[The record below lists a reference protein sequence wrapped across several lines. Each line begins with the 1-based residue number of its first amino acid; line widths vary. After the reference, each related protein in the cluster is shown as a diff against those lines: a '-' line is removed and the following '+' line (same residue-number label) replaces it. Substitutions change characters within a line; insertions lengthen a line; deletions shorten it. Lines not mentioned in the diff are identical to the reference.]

1 MTTEPTPAATVETR
15 TVEVPG
21 ATITYDVRE
30 GNGSASQPPLML
42 IGHPMA
48 AGGFVTLAG
57 HFPDRT
63 VVTYDPRGFERS
75 LKKPESPMNTP
86 ESTADDVHAV
96 IADLGGGPVDLFASS
111 GGAVTAL
118 ALVARHPN
126 DVRTAVAHEPP
137 LTAVLPDRAEADAA
151 VRDIVDTYQSRGGA
165 WAMAKFMAV
174 VMHQGEVPADW
185 VSRPAPD
192 PQMFGMPAEDDGKRD
207 DTMMGS
213 MIAITAYEP
222 DVAAIKRASTRL
234 VIAAGEDEEG
244 TIAERGAR
252 GVAVRLGTTVVRF
265 PAGHGGFLGGEY
277 GQMGK
282 PAEFAAKLREVL
294 G

>member
-1 MTTEPTPAATVETR
+1 VVE
-15 TVEVPG
+15 
-21 ATITYDVRE
+21 A
-30 GNGSASQPPLML
+30 
-42 IGHPMA
+42 
-48 AGGFVTLAG
+48 
-57 HFPDRT
+57 
-63 VVTYDPRGFERS
+63 
-75 LKKPESPMNTP
+75 
-86 ESTADDVHAV
+86 
-96 IADLGGGPVDLFASS
+96 LGGGPVDLFASS
-111 GGAVTAL
+111 GGAITAL

-126 DVRTAVAHEPP
+126 DVRTLVAHEPP
-137 LTAVLPDRAEADAA
+137 LTAVLTDRVEADAA
-151 VRDIVDTYQSRGGA
+151 VKDIVDTYQSRGGA

-192 PQMFGMPAEDDGKRD
+192 PAMFGMPADDDGKRD

-213 MIAITAYEP
+213 MVAITSYEP
-222 DVAAIKRASTRL
+222 DTAAIKRAPTRV

-244 TIAERGAR
+244 TIANRGAH
-252 GVAVRLGTTVVRF
+252 GVAQLLGSQVVKF

>member
-1 MTTEPTPAATVETR
+1 MTAPTTNIETR
-15 TVEVPG
+15 TVVVPG
-21 ATITYDVRE
+21 ATITYDVRQ
-30 GNGSASQPPLML
+30 GNGGTSEPALML

-48 AGGFVTLAG
+48 AGGFVTLAS

-63 VVTYDPRGFERS
+63 IVTYDPRGIERS
-75 LKKPESPMNTP
+75 VREPGSPMNTP

-96 IADLGGGPVDLFASS
+96 IAALGGGPVDLFASS

-126 DVRTAVAHEPP
+126 DVRTVVAHEPP
-137 LTAVLPDRAEADAA
+137 LTAVLPDSAEAAAA
-151 VRDIVDTYQSRGGA
+151 VKDIVDTYQSRGGA

-174 VMHQGEVPADW
+174 VMHQGEIPADW
-185 VSRPAPD
+185 PSRPVPD

-207 DTMMGS
+207 DTMIGS
-213 MIAITAYEP
+213 MIALTSYQP
-222 DVAAIKRASTRL
+222 DVAAIKRAPTRV

-244 TIAERGAR
+244 TMANRGAH
-252 GVAVRLGTTVVRF
+252 GVAERLGTNVVKF
-265 PAGHGGFLGGEY
+265 PGGHGGFLGGEY

-282 PAEFAAKLREVL
+282 PTEFAAKLREVL

>member
-1 MTTEPTPAATVETR
+1 MGMETHTVK
-15 TVEVPG
+15 VPG
-21 ATITYDVRE
+21 ATIAYDIRRARRAR
-30 GNGSASQPPLML
+30 GDSSAPPLML
-42 IGHPMA
+42 IGHPMS
-48 AGGFVTLAG
+48 AGGFVTLAS

-75 LKKPESPMNTP
+75 VKEPDSPMNTP

-111 GGAVTAL
+111 GGAITGL

-126 DVRTAVAHEPP
+126 DVRTLVAHEPP
-137 LTAVLPDRAEADAA
+137 LTAVLPDHVEAAAA
-151 VRDIVDTYQSRGGA
+151 VKDIVDTYQSRGGG
-165 WAMAKFMAV
+165 WGMAKFMAM

-185 VSRPAPD
+185 ASRSAPD
-192 PQMFGMPAEDDGKRD
+192 PAMFGMPTDDDGKRD
-207 DTMMGS
+207 DTLMGS
-213 MIAITAYEP
+213 MIALTAYQP
-222 DVAAIKRASTRL
+222 DIAAIKRAPTRV

-244 TIAERGAR
+244 TIANRGAH
-252 GVAVRLGTTVVRF
+252 GVAQLLGSQVVEF